1 MKSLIG
7 HIELSRA
14 ADLVVVAPATA
25 NLLARMAGGLA
36 DDLATTLLLATDKRT
51 LVAPAMN
58 VRMWE
63 HAATQRN
70 VERLKADGVLFV
82 GPEAGPMA
90 CGEFGPGR
98 LAEPPAIIEAIERAL
113 AAGALL
119 DDWRPRS
126 RGPLS
131 GRHVIVTSGPT
142 YEPIDPVR
150 FLGNRSS
157 GRQGHAIAQAALSAD
172 ARVTLVS
179 GPVSLPDPIGATVI
193 HVETAVEMR
202 AAVEAALPADA
213 FIGAA
218 AVADWRVE
226 TVAGAKIKKGD
237 RGSPTVRL
245 VENPDILAEI
255 CNNKASRPAVVI
267 GFAAE
272 TEDVAANASAK
283 LHRKGCD
290 LIVANS
296 VAKGTSTFGGADES
310 GPAHRRERGG
320 VVAVNEQGGRCGS
333 NHTPSGRRTV
343 EASMITIVYRQMPHA
358 EGLQLPSYGSE
369 DASGMDLVA
378 ALPVDAGVVLGPG
391 ERALIPTGLAI
402 ELPRGFEAQIRPRSG
417 LALHDGVTVLNS
429 PGTVDADYR
438 GEIGVILI
446 NFGKKPF
453 EVRRGARIAQLV
465 VCSVERVALIAGA
478 RLTSTARGSSGF
490 GSTGRSSE
498 EV

>member
-1 MKSLIG
+1 MTDTPLSSVRILLVIGGGIAAYKSLELIRRLRERGATVRVVMTASAKHFITPLSAATLSGEPVRDELFSLTDESLIG

-70 VERLKADGVLFV
+70 IERLKGDGVLFV
-82 GPEAGPMA
+82 GPDAGPMA

-98 LAEPPAIIEAIERAL
+98 LAEPPIIIDAIERAL
-113 AAGALL
+113 AGGAMP
-119 DDWRPRS
+119 DAWRGG

-157 GRQGHAIAQAALSAD
+157 GRQGHAIAQAALSAG

-193 HVETAVEMR
+193 HVETALEMR

-213 FIGAA
+213 FIAAA

-226 TVAGAKIKKGD
+226 AVARAKIKKGT
-237 RGSPTVRL
+237 RGAPTLRL

-255 CNNKASRPAVVI
+255 ASNKASRPVVVV

-283 LHRKGCD
+283 LYRKGCD

-296 VAKGTSTFGGADES
+296 VAKGTSTFGGETNQVQLFDANGAESWPSMSKADV
-310 GPAHRRERGG
+310 ADRIIRRLVLEL
-320 VVAVNEQGGRCGS
+320 AK
-333 NHTPSGRRTV
+333 
-343 EASMITIVYRQMPHA
+343 RQ
-358 EGLQLPSYGSE
+358 
-369 DASGMDLVA
+369 
-378 ALPVDAGVVLGPG
+378 
-391 ERALIPTGLAI
+391 
-402 ELPRGFEAQIRPRSG
+402 
-417 LALHDGVTVLNS
+417 
-429 PGTVDADYR
+429 
-438 GEIGVILI
+438 
-446 NFGKKPF
+446 
-453 EVRRGARIAQLV
+453 
-465 VCSVERVALIAGA
+465 
-478 RLTSTARGSSGF
+478 
-490 GSTGRSSE
+490 
-498 EV
+498 